1 MIRFPLRAFS
11 YISLFVLIL
20 LFKMFAG
27 LDNDI
32 IISIAIMGAF
42 LILFTYIFNTE
53 GHTTLNVFI
62 FLSAFIVLPVFILL
76 FLGILDS
83 FPAILGGILYVLI
96 VIFFGVLSVISIV
109 KLNFVEIEYTIDDER

>member
-53 GHTTLNVFI
+53 GHATLNVFI

-83 FPAILGGILYVLI
+83 FPAIWGGILYVLI